1 MKKLFYIVLP
11 LFLVFSFVSCS
22 SFVNEKTGSLT
33 IQFNAEDLKAAKAR
47 AADTTGFTDGYLIS
61 LNISGG
67 YDYSEI
73 IDLSSDTTYSATFNS
88 ISVGSDIK
96 VDVNVFQPYVITSD
110 MIRSGDDGSNNDF
123 YYHSFKGGSST
134 TIKAGSNIIEIPLD
148 SLLKCTKK
156 NSVNDPDLKFYSYS
170 LDTLYWNLPSTT
182 IYFFKNGKYQIFG
195 THNVNSLQG
204 VVYSEGTWEGDFSVM
219 QYGGNI
225 KLTEYI
231 YVNLVQG
238 EEFQELP
245 SSGNYTFTIVKKPKT
260 QTLRFERNEDEMM
273 IDYIDPFTSGNGV
286 TYEIQP

>member
-1 MKKLFYIVLP
+1 MKKLLYIVLP

-33 IQFNAEDLKAAKAR
+33 IQFNAEDFKAAKAR
-47 AADTTGFTDGYLIS
+47 AADTTGYTDGYIIS

-96 VDVNVFQPYVITSD
+96 VDVNVFQPYVITES
-110 MIRSGDDGSNNDF
+110 MAHDDYQNQNY
-123 YYHSFKGGSST
+123 YYHDFKGSSST
-134 TIKAGSNIIEIPLD
+134 KIKAGSNIIEIPLD

-156 NSVNDPDLKFYSYS
+156 NSVNEPDLKHFSFN
-170 LDTLYWNLPSTT
+170 LDTMEADISNEI
-182 IYFFKNGKYQIFG
+182 IYFFKNGKYQIYG
-195 THNVNSLQG
+195 TVNWDYIRG
-204 VVYSEGTWEGDFSVM
+204 VVYSEGTWEGDFSVL
-219 QYGGNI
+219 QFGGGDI

-231 YVNLVQG
+231 YVNLEQG
-238 EEFQELP
+238 EDFPRLP
-245 SSGNYTFTIVKKPKT
+245 RSGDTFTIVKKPKT